1 MVITSYGAKD
11 SGESK
16 FVIVAPHAAGDDI
29 NTGPISNN
37 IAYLLKA
44 YRVVNNEFVKPRN
57 SRAISDGSN
66 VEDFNRL
73 SWNRNRYVWDGKKS
87 EMSEFYNDIRAYAE
101 DARRFGHDRR
111 AVVAY
116 IHGMEDRPDFLAI
129 DIGCGLK
136 YDGTSLKGTNGTTDK
151 HPEAGANTGV
161 VRGTRQEMR
170 QLQADFDRRLAS
182 VDQRFRTGI
191 GEYKAA
197 WSRSNGIQWH
207 AGTYDA
213 SFQLEINKTL
223 RDNPEGTSRIIAD
236 ALRRIYSQ

>member
-73 SWNRNRYVWDGKKS
+73 SWNRNR
-87 EMSEFYNDIRAYAE
+87 
-101 DARRFGHDRR
+101 
-111 AVVAY
+111 
-116 IHGMEDRPDFLAI
+116 
-129 DIGCGLK
+129 
-136 YDGTSLKGTNGTTDK
+136 
-151 HPEAGANTGV
+151 
-161 VRGTRQEMR
+161 
-170 QLQADFDRRLAS
+170 
-182 VDQRFRTGI
+182 
-191 GEYKAA
+191 
-197 WSRSNGIQWH
+197 
-207 AGTYDA
+207 
-213 SFQLEINKTL
+213 
-223 RDNPEGTSRIIAD
+223 
-236 ALRRIYSQ
+236 